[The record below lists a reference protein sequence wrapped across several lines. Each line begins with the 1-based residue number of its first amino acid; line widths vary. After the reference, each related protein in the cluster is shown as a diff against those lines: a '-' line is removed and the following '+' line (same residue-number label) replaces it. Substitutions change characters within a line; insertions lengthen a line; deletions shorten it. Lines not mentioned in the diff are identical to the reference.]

1 MLEGTLIELTLIN
14 VSLKFGQT
22 NICFSF
28 STPLMLI
35 TE

>member
-1 MLEGTLIELTLIN
+1 MLEVTLIELTLVN
-14 VSLKFGQT
+14 VSLKLGRT
-22 NICFSF
+22 DICFPF